1 MATKPTD
8 DSLDSLR
15 SRAFYLKWIAVLFTA
30 IFIVMVFHRVPAG
43 LLALVGG
50 WLIMLIWLAI
60 AVNVEYLTESSGKR
74 NE

>member
-1 MATKPTD
+1 MTKPTEEGL
-8 DSLDSLR
+8 S

-43 LLALVGG
+43 LLVLVGG
-50 WLIMLIWLAI
+50 WLIVLIWLAI